1 MIFTRTNNMPA
12 TRSRVALVAGLVAHV
27 AGHAYIDKV
36 IVAGAP
42 YSGWLPFKYV
52 LSAYIGFIT
61 DMAYSDPYEVP
72 VPSRIVRKVPGD
84 SPILDPLSADL
95 ACNKGGEEP
104 AGDTADIQ
112 AGQTVQFIWSR
123 VS

>member
-1 MIFTRTNNMPA
+1 MIFIRTTDMPA
-12 TRSRVALVAGLVAHV
+12 TRSHVALIAGLVAHV

-36 IVAGAP
+36 MIAGTP
-42 YSGWLPFKYV
+42 YSGWLPFRCV
-52 LSAYIGFIT
+52 LSDRNSFIT
-61 DMAYSDPYEVP
+61 EIAYSDPYESP
-72 VPSRIVRKVPGD
+72 IPSRIVRKVPNDG
-84 SPILDPLSADL
+84 PILDPLSADL

-112 AGQTVQFIWSR
+112 AGQAVQFIWSR